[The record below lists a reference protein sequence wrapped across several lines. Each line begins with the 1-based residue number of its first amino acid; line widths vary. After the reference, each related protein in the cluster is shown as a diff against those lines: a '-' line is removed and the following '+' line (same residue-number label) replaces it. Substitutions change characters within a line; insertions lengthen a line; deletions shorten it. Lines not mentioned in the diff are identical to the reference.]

1 MADGT
6 ATTTPTRAHLA
17 AVPAET
23 PTRTPALPGEAEL
36 QPEDAPSLLAAL
48 DAGDEAAVHAWVR
61 AHTPETSSLVFY
73 GIYLGAGFAGLVEWP
88 AVLLGLV
95 GQVIVDRRFGGV
107 EALLAEL
114 RARVEDALPARA

>member
-1 MADGT
+1 MADGP
-6 ATTTPTRAHLA
+6 ATTAPTRAHLA
-17 AVPAET
+17 AVPADT
-23 PTRTPALPGEAEL
+23 PTRTPALPGEVAP

-61 AHTPETSSLVFY
+61 AHTPESSSLLFY
-73 GIYLGAGFAGLVEWP
+73 GIYLGAGIAGLVEWP
-88 AVLLGLV
+88 AVLLGMV

-107 EALLAEL
+107 EALAAEL

>member
-6 ATTTPTRAHLA
+6 APTRAHLA
-17 AVPAET
+17 AVPADT
-23 PTRTPALPGEAEL
+23 ATRTPALPGEVAP

-48 DAGDEAAVHAWVR
+48 DAGDEEAVHAWMR
-61 AHTPETSSLVFY
+61 AHTPEPQSLVLY
-73 GIYLGAGFAGLVEWP
+73 GLYLGAGFAGLVEWP

-107 EALLAEL
+107 EALTAEL
-114 RARVEDALPARA
+114 RARIEDALPARA